1 MMTTIKKFTLVLGGF
16 LLGVAVMLLVVP
28 EFSFLEKT
36 LDTPSQIL
44 GKSASSSSTEK
55 ALTKAAFLVTKIV
68 DGDTIDVRDSSG
80 RIERVRLVGIDT
92 PETVDPKK
100 NVQCFGPE
108 ASAFLKE
115 TLLGES
121 VALVAK
127 PDEDRDDY
135 DRLLRYVF
143 LGDED
148 VGSTMLAKGYAIS
161 LCERYPHPK
170 CEEYD
175 LLEEKAMSEKL
186 GRWGECARRR

>member
-16 LLGVAVMLLVVP
+16 LLGVAVMLLLVP

-148 VGSTMLAKGYAIS
+148 VGSTMLAKGYAVS
-161 LCERYPHPK
+161 LCKSFPHPK

-175 LLEEKAMSEKL
+175 QLEEKAMSEKL